1 MTADDKT
8 PPPAGDAAAAPA
20 SPAPPD
26 ANPLL
31 MKPRLTG
38 FDYAGAKQAHLKSM
52 AALRGSGAG
61 PMKKAP
67 PRR

>member
-1 MTADDKT
+1 MTANNKT
-8 PPPAGDAAAAPA
+8 PPPSGDAAAPA

-26 ANPLL
+26 ATPLP

-38 FDYAGAKQAHLKSM
+38 FDYAGAKQAHLKSLS
-52 AALRGSGAG
+52 ALRSNSAG